1 MGKVLSPD
9 HSSDKGRSK
18 RSLRGTREKRKRRY
32 SSSDTYSSDSD
43 TDSYSSYSDSDS
55 GSDSDSDSFESHS
68 SSSDDGK
75 RRKGRKLI
83 KRDKHPRGRKKKV
96 EQRKKR
102 KGGYNKRLRRKSKW
116 FDVFYLVIVFWF
128 LIFALFATV
137 RFPHCNL
144 GLMG

>member
-1 MGKVLSPD
+1 MCCSFFSLWLLALTFSGTKKKLGKVHSPD
-9 HSSDKGRSK
+9 RSSDKGRSK

-32 SSSDTYSSDSD
+32 SSSDTSSSDSD

-55 GSDSDSDSFESHS
+55 DSDSSVSHS

-102 KGGYNKRLRRKSKW
+102 KGGYNKRSRRKSKW
-116 FDVFYLVIVFWF
+116 FNVFYLVIFF
-128 LIFALFATV
+128 CF
-137 RFPHCNL
+137 
-144 GLMG
+144 